1 MVKGACA
8 DDLAALA
15 LRRSP
20 VGYVKDR
27 RDPLLRGYSL
37 EHEANDQINDARI
50 HFPMV
55 FHYTFTF
62 DAQRFLCLFLV
73 QAQRVGVAAGR
84 P

>member
-50 HFPMV
+50 LLGLYPKENEVGIWGH
-55 FHYTFTF
+55 
-62 DAQRFLCLFLV
+62 AQKTWTR
-73 QAQRVGVAAGR
+73 A
-84 P
+84 